1 MSDENAPLTLAAEI
15 EKIGHCFAHEIF
27 LGGFDKE
34 IQLLGHAPLLV
45 VCQLPLLAFALRHF
59 RLCNT
64 SQKETAPLSTNS
76 NICQQADDQSL
87 KQSIRFRFILL
98 TVCVDAPQRALTFYH
113 YFKSII
119 T

>member
-1 MSDENAPLTLAAEI
+1 MSDDNAPLTLAAEI

-76 NICQQADDQSL
+76 NIYRSSREHENETSEAKD
-87 KQSIRFRFILL
+87 
-98 TVCVDAPQRALTFYH
+98 
-113 YFKSII
+113 
-119 T
+119 